1 MRGIVVRDD
10 GVALEEGCEELL
22 SDEGVLVEVVYSDL
36 NYKDALAVTGRPGV
50 VRQRPL
56 IAGIDLVGRVVESPD
71 ERWVAGDWLV
81 LNGAGL
87 SETKNGGY
95 ATLARADADLA
106 VRLPDGVTPE
116 RAAAL
121 GTAGYTAALAVLR
134 LVMEGVSPGDGP
146 VLVTGATG
154 GVGSIATMLLTS
166 AGFEVAALTGRPD
179 QLGDYLRELGAD
191 SVIARESLGE
201 PGRPL
206 QKAVYGGVIDS
217 VGGPILANAIAQ
229 TVPHGVV
236 AACGLAGS
244 PDLPATVLPFILRG
258 VTLAGIDSVWADVE
272 DRADAWRVL
281 ARGVDTDLLDEM
293 TTRVGLDGVVDAG
306 EELLAGRRH
315 GRTLV
320 EI

>member
-306 EELLAGRRH
+306 EGLLAGRRH

>member
-1 MRGIVVRDD
+1 M
-10 GVALEEGCEELL
+10 GVG
-22 SDEGVLVEVVYSDL
+22 YSDL

-71 ERWVAGDWLV
+71 ERWAAGDWLV

-306 EELLAGRRH
+306 EGLLAGRRH

>member
-71 ERWVAGDWLV
+71 ERWAAGDWLV

-154 GVGSIATMLLTS
+154 GVGSIATMLLAS

-179 QLGDYLRELGAD
+179 ELGDYLRDLGAD
-191 SVIARESLGE
+191 SVIARASLGE

-206 QKAVYGGVIDS
+206 QKAVYAGVIDS

-229 TVPHGVV
+229 TVSHGVV

-293 TTRVGLDGVVDAG
+293 TVTVGLGGVIAAG